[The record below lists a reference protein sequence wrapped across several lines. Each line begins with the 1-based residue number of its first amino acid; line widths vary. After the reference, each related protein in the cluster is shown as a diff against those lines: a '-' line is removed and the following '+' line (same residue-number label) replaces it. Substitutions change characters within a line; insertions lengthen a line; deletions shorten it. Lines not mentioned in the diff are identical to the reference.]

1 MSNTEMDQQPTGSGE
16 PPIVVANTAPRT
28 QLWIRELPYGVVL
41 ILTLFGVAYASYS
54 REPNAGYWDLLA
66 PVIGVVCVGA
76 GWQRAEDKSARLK
89 LIWTQALH
97 WIAFLVVMN
106 AMLLPGVQK
115 MLNVGANG
123 LAILTLLALGT
134 FTAGVHIL
142 SWQVCFLGLV
152 MALGIPAIAWVEES
166 SLFFVIIAGAT
177 LAITA
182 VLWWHR
188 HQSRTRNL
196 GRPASESDSGG

>member
-1 MSNTEMDQQPTGSGE
+1 MSNTETNRQAAGSGD
-16 PPIVVANTAPRT
+16 PPIVVANTTPRARP
-28 QLWIRELPYGVVL
+28 WVRELPYGAVL

-54 REPNAGYWDLLA
+54 REPSAGYWDLLA
-66 PVIGVVCVGA
+66 PAIGLVCVAA
-76 GWQRAEDKSARLK
+76 GWQKAEDGSARLK

-142 SWQVCFLGLV
+142 SWQVCCLGLV

-166 SLFFVIIAGAT
+166 ALFFVIIAGAT
-177 LAITA
+177 LAIAA

-188 HQSRTRNL
+188 HESRIHDVGHPA
-196 GRPASESDSGG
+196 GRSGG